1 MQTAKTDSSQLIAKV
16 RPCDTDQSIHS
27 SIHLQKLTGTDISS
41 INRNAWTLSLS
52 LTQVYDQYLDFIS
65 LEDRLFTLRQHN
77 SFQAF
82 NDPSISDSV
91 AQQSMESVVDS
102 LFSALVTLVR

>member
-41 INRNAWTLSLS
+41 INRNAWTHT